1 MGRDSLLLT
10 CQMCSMETLHTEQ
23 RLKNLLLMV
32 GQQGASDLH
41 LVVGRYPTLRI
52 DGKLHPIAQE
62 KILTPADTKALSD
75 VLLTE
80 DKKQELAAVGQ
91 TDFSYSLEDKIRFR
105 TNVFF
110 QKGYVSVT
118 MRFVMDRL
126 RNLEELNI
134 PTSLY
139 GLANYTQGLVLITGP
154 VGHGKSTTLASII
167 DYINHNQ
174 EKHIV
179 TIEDPIEFVYNQDRC
194 IVNQREVGRDAK
206 TFPDALRAVFREDA
220 NVVLLGELRDLE
232 TISTAMTAAET
243 GHLIFA
249 TMHTND
255 SSQTIDR
262 IIDVFPSHQQN
273 QIRSQLASV
282 LLGVISQRLLPR
294 TGGGRI
300 PAIEIMLNTHAI
312 ENLIRENKVHQ
323 LDSVIETSSKD
334 GMIAL
339 DRSLA
344 DLVRRGLI
352 SVGDALAYAKNR
364 DYLQMLVGK
373 EE

>member
-1 MGRDSLLLT
+1 
-10 CQMCSMETLHTEQ
+10 METLHTEQ
-23 RLKNLLLMV
+23 RLKNLLLLV

-80 DKKQELAAVGQ
+80 EKKQELIGMGQ
-91 TDFSYSLEDKIRFR
+91 TDFSYNFEDRVRFR
-105 TNVFF
+105 TNVFL

-118 MRFVMDRL
+118 MRFIMDRL
-126 RNLEELNI
+126 RNLEELSI
-134 PTSLY
+134 PSSLY
-139 GLANYTQGLVLITGP
+139 GFTNYSQGLVLITGP
-154 VGHGKSTTLASII
+154 VGHGKSTTLAAII
-167 DYINHNQ
+167 DYINHNL
-174 EKHIV
+174 EKHII

-194 IVNQREVGRDAK
+194 IINQREIGRDAK
-206 TFPDALRAVFREDA
+206 NFPDALRPVFPEDA

-249 TMHTND
+249 TLHTND
-255 SSQTIDR
+255 SAQTIDR
-262 IIDVFPSHQQN
+262 IIDVFPAHQQN
-273 QIRSQLASV
+273 QIRSQLSSV

-294 TGGGRI
+294 VGGGRI
-300 PAIEIMLNTHAI
+300 PAIEIMFKNQAV
-312 ENLIRENKVHQ
+312 ENLIRENKIHQ
-323 LDSVIETSSKD
+323 LDSVIETGLKE
-334 GMIAL
+334 GMMSL

-352 SVGDALAYAKNR
+352 SVNDAFIYAKNR
-364 DYLQMLVGK
+364 EYLQMLMSK
-373 EE
+373 E

>member
-1 MGRDSLLLT
+1 
-10 CQMCSMETLHTEQ
+10 METLHAEQ
-23 RLKNLLLMV
+23 RLKNLLLLV

-62 KILTPADTKALSD
+62 KMLTPEDTKALSD

-80 DKKQELAAVGQ
+80 SKKQELIDAGH
-91 TDFSYSLEDKIRFR
+91 TDFSYSFDDRVRFR

-110 QKGYVSVT
+110 QKGYISVT
-118 MRFVMDRL
+118 MRFIMDRL
-126 RNLEELNI
+126 RNLEELSI
-134 PTSLY
+134 PSSLY
-139 GLANYTQGLVLITGP
+139 GFTNYSQGLVLITGP
-154 VGHGKSTTLASII
+154 VGHGKSTTLAAII
-167 DYINHNQ
+167 DYINHNF
-174 EKHIV
+174 EKHVI

-194 IVNQREVGRDAK
+194 IINQREIGRDAK
-206 TFPDALRAVFREDA
+206 NFPDALRAVFREDV

-255 SSQTIDR
+255 SAQTVDR

-282 LLGVISQRLLPR
+282 LLGIISQRLLPQ

-300 PAIEIMLNTHAI
+300 PAVEIMFKNNAV
-312 ENLIRENKVHQ
+312 ENLIRENKIHQ
-323 LDSVIETSSKD
+323 LNSVIETGLKD
-334 GMIAL
+334 GMISL
-339 DRSLA
+339 DRALA
-344 DLVRRGLI
+344 DLIRRGLV
-352 SVGDALAYAKNR
+352 SVNDAFIYAENR
-364 DYLQMLVGK
+364 EYLQMLMSK
-373 EE
+373 E